1 MVSDSPI
8 EPSEEPSEDP
18 PLEPAPEERLDE
30 QPVEL
35 PVEPLDEPPGGTPVP
50 VRAEPPI
57 LPGVEAVVLVGGL
70 GTRMRP
76 LTLAAPK
83 PMLPTAGV
91 PFLTHLLSRIRAA
104 GVRHVVLGTSY
115 QAEVFAEYF
124 GDGSALGLE
133 LEYVVEDEPLGTA
146 GGIRNVAAKLS
157 EPDVLVFN
165 GDVLSGLNPAEVVAT
180 HRSADADVT
189 LHLVRVPD
197 PRAFGCVPTT
207 YEDRVLEFLEK
218 TDHPSTDQINA
229 GCYVFRREVIDS
241 IPVGRPVSVERETFP
256 GLLAKGAHV
265 HAHIDASYWLD
276 LGTPA
281 AYVRGS
287 ADLVRGLAPSPA
299 LPGPVGEA
307 LLLPGAQVHPD
318 AVVDGGSV
326 VGAGAVVAAGA
337 RVSGSVLMDCARVG
351 PGADVQR
358 SVLGREAQLGPDA
371 VADDAVLGDGAVVG
385 ARCELRNGV
394 RIWPGVV
401 LPDGGV
407 RFSGGA

>member
-1 MVSDSPI
+1 MTDMAAAPGSPNG
-8 EPSEEPSEDP
+8 PS
-18 PLEPAPEERLDE
+18 A
-30 QPVEL
+30 
-35 PVEPLDEPPGGTPVP
+35 
-50 VRAEPPI
+50 RAVT
-57 LPGVEAVVLVGGL
+57 LSGVEAVVLVGGM

-76 LTLAAPK
+76 LTLSAPK

-115 QAEVFAEYF
+115 RAEVFAEHF
-124 GDGSALGLE
+124 GDGSALGLA
-133 LEYVVEDEPLGTA
+133 LEYVVEDEPLGTG
-146 GGIRNVAAKLS
+146 GGIRNIAPKLS

-165 GDVLSGLNPAEVVAT
+165 GDVLSGLDPAEVVAT
-180 HRSADADVT
+180 HRAASADVT
-189 LHLVRVPD
+189 LHLVRVAD

-207 YEDRVLEFLEK
+207 YEGRVLQFLEK
-218 TDHPSTDQINA
+218 TDTPPTDQINA

-256 GLLAKGAHV
+256 GLLASGAHV
-265 HAHIDASYWLD
+265 HSHVDDSYWLD

-281 AYVRGS
+281 AFVRGS

-307 LLLPGAQVHPD
+307 LLLPGARVHPE
-318 AVVDGGSV
+318 ARVEGGSV
-326 VGAGAVVAAGA
+326 VGAGAVVERDA
-337 RVSGSVLMDCARVG
+337 RVTGSVLMDCSRVEA
-351 PGADVQR
+351 GAQVQR
-358 SVLGREAQLGPDA
+358 SVLGRDARLGADV
-371 VADDAVLGDGAVVG
+371 VAHDAVLGDGAVVG
-385 ARCELRNGV
+385 ARCELREGV

-407 RFSGGA
+407 RFSSDA